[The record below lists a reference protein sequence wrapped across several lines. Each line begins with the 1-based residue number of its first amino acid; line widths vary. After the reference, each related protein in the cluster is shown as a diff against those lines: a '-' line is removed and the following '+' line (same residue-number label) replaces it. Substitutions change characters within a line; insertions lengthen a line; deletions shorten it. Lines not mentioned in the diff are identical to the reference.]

1 MVSSRTYELSPSKEP
16 ILLDLI
22 IRIVVSLGALLGAA
36 AAAQNLT
43 SENSLDWTGNHLLD
57 TVIFWGLCLLATT
70 AFAGPIGGWAFISA
84 LVLSLLV
91 AGLGALTDPTLS
103 SIAFL
108 VIVLTTTILAIRGKA
123 WRIRGADLSEKKQKE
138 RTPKKNSNKNA
149 LGTVTKIGVG
159 AYAVKKLSDRSS
171 QRGAPVVKYKGKG
184 TYLGCAHLGGNAWE
198 LSFQDE
204 NSGKVRK
211 KKVNKGND
219 KGMATT
225 RHYFDLE
232 W

>member
-1 MVSSRTYELSPSKEP
+1 MCSWSRLNRSILS
-16 ILLDLI
+16 
-22 IRIVVSLGALLGAA
+22 
-36 AAAQNLT
+36 
-43 SENSLDWTGNHLLD
+43 
-57 TVIFWGLCLLATT
+57 ATT
-70 AFAGPIGGWAFISA
+70 TS
-84 LVLSLLV
+84 
-91 AGLGALTDPTLS
+91 
-103 SIAFL
+103 
-108 VIVLTTTILAIRGKA
+108 KA
-123 WRIRGADLSEKKQKE
+123 
-138 RTPKKNSNKNA
+138 PA

-184 TYLGCAHLGGNAWE
+184 TYLGCTHLGGNAWE

-204 NSGKVRK
+204 NSGKLRK